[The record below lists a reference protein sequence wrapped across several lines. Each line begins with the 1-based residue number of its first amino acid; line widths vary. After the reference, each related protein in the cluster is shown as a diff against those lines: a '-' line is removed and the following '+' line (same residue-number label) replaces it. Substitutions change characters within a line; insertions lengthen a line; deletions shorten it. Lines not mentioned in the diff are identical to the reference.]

1 MSQVNNNI
9 VFSNIVYAHRR
20 LNTNNHRWNLE
31 LDKKFINKMF
41 GVKMHLGHQTKDWHP
56 NMELYI
62 RAKRDNGHLINLV
75 DTLFCLQ
82 QAARLLTLSA
92 SQGKRVLFVGTKRQ
106 ATNWIQKAATS
117 CDSFFVNQKWL
128 GGTLTNWKKIK
139 RSLSKL
145 NHLEVLEQT
154 GDLEKLEKK
163 QIAAYKR
170 EKDRLTKHVGGLKMM
185 STLPDII
192 IIVGQP
198 EELNALHE
206 CRKLGIKT
214 ITVVD
219 TDCDPLLAD
228 VIIPSNDDSTKSLAF
243 ILTRL
248 VTSIKRGHQKAL
260 SRSKKESREK

>member
-1 MSQVNNNI
+1 MSQVDNT
-9 VFSNIVYAHRR
+9 IVYSDDFYIHRDI
-20 LNTNNHRWNLE
+20 NTYNHRWNLD

-62 RAKRDNGHLINLV
+62 RAKRENDHIINLV
-75 DTLFCLQ
+75 DTLFCLEK
-82 QAARLLTLSA
+82 AARLLTLSA
-92 SQGKRVLFVGTKRQ
+92 SQGKQILFVGTKRQ
-106 ATNWIQKAATS
+106 ATNWIQRAAAS
-117 CDSFFVNQKWL
+117 CDSLFVNQKWL
-128 GGTLTNWKKIK
+128 GGTLTNWKKIQ
-139 RSLSKL
+139 RSLTKL
-145 NHLEVLEQT
+145 KNLEVLEEN
-154 GDLEKLEKK
+154 GELARLEKK

-170 EKDRLTKHVGGLKMM
+170 EKDRLSKHVGGLKTM

-198 EELNALHE
+198 EELNAIHE

-228 VIIPSNDDSTKSLAF
+228 IIIPSNDDSTKSLAF

-248 VTSIKRGHQKAL
+248 VTSIKRGQQKFL
-260 SRSKKESREK
+260 